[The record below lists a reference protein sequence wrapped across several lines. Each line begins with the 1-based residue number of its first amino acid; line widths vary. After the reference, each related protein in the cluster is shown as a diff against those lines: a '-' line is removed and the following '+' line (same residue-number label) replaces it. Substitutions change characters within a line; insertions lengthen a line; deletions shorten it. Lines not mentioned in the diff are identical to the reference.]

1 MMDLIYQPYFI
12 LLLVSLIITV
22 FYYFINKKNN
32 GQQEEE
38 KENVKKPN
46 YINLILVFLIAYLLL
61 LMIYYGYKYFENSI
75 PKLEK
80 LSGGAN
86 SKPKLSQEAKE
97 IFKERITIYGDD
109 VDISILEN

>member
-22 FYYFINKKNN
+22 FYYFINKNN
-32 GQQEEE
+32 NENQEE
-38 KENVKKPN
+38 KENVKKTN
-46 YINLILVFLIAYLLL
+46 YINLIIVFLVAYLLL

-80 LSGGAN
+80 LSGGA
-86 SKPKLSQEAKE
+86 SGKPKITQEAKE

-109 VDISILEN
+109 VDVSILEN